1 MFCCSSSFA
10 AYLLQYVGRFVFEVK
25 YMFFF
30 FFLPKIKLG
39 VSRVH
44 DQDRIRYQLT
54 LPDSIL
60 VAAAR
65 NYLNEEI
72 RYHS

>member
-30 FFLPKIKLG
+30 FFYPKLNLASVGYMIKIG
-39 VSRVH
+39 S
-44 DQDRIRYQLT
+44 DT
-54 LPDSIL
+54 S
-60 VAAAR
+60 
-65 NYLNEEI
+65 
-72 RYHS
+72 

>member
-30 FFLPKIKLG
+30 FNQKLNLASVGYMIKIG
-39 VSRVH
+39 S
-44 DQDRIRYQLT
+44 DT
-54 LPDSIL
+54 S
-60 VAAAR
+60 
-65 NYLNEEI
+65 
-72 RYHS
+72 